1 MWSDAASWPA
11 SFSWNLERPFGLMN
25 RPSEPE
31 SLRIR
36 PFDDPEDYEA
46 CSRLQEEVWGKGFS
60 EKVSP
65 AILMIANRL
74 GGLAAGAFD
83 SRGALVGFVFGLT
96 GIDLEKDEL
105 VHWSDMLAVRAEA
118 RDRGLGSR
126 LKAYQREVLLGRGVE
141 RMHWTFDPL
150 QGRNA
155 WVNFAKLGIR
165 TREYRPDLYGE
176 TDSPLHRGIGT
187 DRLVATWRMSSRRVV
202 DRMRGDEAP
211 PGREDMRGVPRVLAV
226 VEEETASGEEAEPS
240 LPAPGPLETGRF
252 EPRLLLPVPSHVDR
266 MMTGNLAL
274 AVRWRRATREAFLHY
289 FGAGYEAR
297 EFVRGDPVSHY
308 VLDKTEEGEE

>member
-1 MWSDAASWPA
+1 
-11 SFSWNLERPFGLMN
+11 MN

-31 SLRIR
+31 SLHIR
-36 PFDDPEDYEA
+36 PFADPEDYEA

-83 SRGALVGFVFGLT
+83 PRGALVGFVFGLT

-105 VHWSDMLAVRAEA
+105 VHWSDMLAVRPGE

-141 RMHWTFDPL
+141 RMQWTFDPL

-165 TREYRPDLYGE
+165 TREYRPDLYGQ

-187 DRLVATWRMSSRRVV
+187 DRLVATWPMSSRRVV

-211 PGREDMRGVPRVLAV
+211 PGQEEIGGVPRVLAV
-226 VEEETASGEEAEPS
+226 EEEEEAAPGQDDEPS
-240 LPAPGPLETGRF
+240 LPGPGPLETGRS
-252 EPRLLLPVPSHVDR
+252 EPRLLIPVPGDVDR
-266 MMTGNLAL
+266 MMAGNLAL

-289 FGAGYEAR
+289 FAAGYEAR

-308 VLDKTEEGEE
+308 VLDKTEEDEE